1 LSRLTFRNQFSKSK
15 LHDFYE
21 AKGQYD
27 VYRKGLKW
35 ENIEQRLYLAV
46 EESVFNSF
54 FQKSLIKEIVEED
67 KISLIVYSVPNKEI
81 ISWHQY

>member
-1 LSRLTFRNQFSKSK
+1 M
-15 LHDFYE
+15 HDFYE

-27 VYRKGLKW
+27 VYRKGLQR
-35 ENIEQRLYLAV
+35 EQIEHRLYLAI

-67 KISLIVYSVPNKEI
+67 KISLIIYSVPNKEI
-81 ISWHQY
+81 VSWHQH